1 MGNGEF
7 EMPKFLRSAL
17 SAAGHVLWYVEFQA
31 SGAQA
36 ARSKS

>member
-1 MGNGEF
+1 MATLL
-7 EMPKFLRSAL
+7 KSAL

-36 ARSKS
+36 ARTKA

>member
-1 MGNGEF
+1 MANLI
-7 EMPKFLRSAL
+7 KSAL

-36 ARSKS
+36 ARTKA

>member
-1 MGNGEF
+1 
-7 EMPKFLRSAL
+7 MPNLLRSVL
-17 SAAGHVLWYVEFQA
+17 SAVDHVLWYVQFQA